1 MPEKQL
7 EKALI
12 AYVLDLELG
21 GKGTPMSPTK
31 EKSFWKATLARLKTK
46 QRSRSPKLLNSRS
59 RILKT
64 AQRRWEKKVVSPWL
78 SDSPERKRVFENSS
92 GITLNRIYTPKD
104 IASDDYTKDLGFPGE
119 YPYTRG
125 IYPTMYRGRTWT
137 MRLFSGFGTP
147 EDTNRRLRYLL
158 DHGETGLSIAFDM
171 PTLYGYDADHPRALG
186 EVGKCGVSVSS
197 LEDMEHLFAGIPV
210 GKVSTSMTINAPAA
224 VLTCMYVAV
233 AEKQGVPA
241 DQIRGTVQTDILKE
255 YIAQKEWNYP
265 PEAHLR
271 IIRDMIAYSTRHLP
285 YWNYVSV
292 SGYHIREAGSSA
304 LQELA
309 FTLADGFEY
318 VKLGVEAGLNVD
330 DFAPRLSFFFNCGMD
345 FLEEV
350 AKFRAARR
358 IWAHVMKNRFRAKD
372 PRSMLLRFHTQ
383 TSGVSLTWQQ
393 PLNNIVRTAIEAL
406 AAVLGGTQSL
416 HTNSYDEA
424 WALPAEEAATIALRT
439 QQIIAEETGVA
450 DVIDPLGGSYYVE
463 SLTNEMEI
471 RAYEYFDKIESLGG
485 VLPAIKDGFFQKEI
499 ADTAYRYQKQIE
511 RGEKV
516 AVGVNKYKVR
526 EQPPLNTLKVDVAAQ
541 DAQIRRLKA
550 LKARRDNSRVK
561 TALENLRRTLEDDK
575 ANCIAPILNAV
586 KEYATLGEITD
597 VGRQVFGD
605 WKEPGIL

>member
-1 MPEKQL
+1 M
-7 EKALI
+7 
-12 AYVLDLELG
+12 
-21 GKGTPMSPTK
+21 
-31 EKSFWKATLARLKTK
+31 
-46 QRSRSPKLLNSRS
+46 
-59 RILKT
+59 
-64 AQRRWEKKVVSPWL
+64 SPWL

-224 VLTCMYVAV
+224 VLTCMYIAV
-233 AEKQGVPA
+233 AEKQGVPV

-550 LKARRDNSRVK
+550 LKAHRDNSRVK